1 MEKEIK
7 PEDILLL
14 ISDLEGAFHHL
25 GRLGF
30 CEDQDIVKALKPK
43 YYKMYFKLCK
53 ELGRDPY

>member
-1 MEKEIK
+1 MK
-7 PEDILLL
+7 PEDLLLL
-14 ISDLEGAFHHL
+14 ISDLEGSFHHL

-30 CEDQDIVKALKPK
+30 CEDQDTIKTIKGK